1 MKKENKI
8 GFSLIKIQTEQFAF
22 FEEIFDEKLIVNLN
36 TQIEF
41 KLNFE
46 NKIVGSFI
54 GFTFEQQERPF
65 LKIEV
70 SCHFAIENN
79 SLTSF
84 LDTTK
89 LKISIPKD
97 FLAHLAMI
105 TVGTTRGILFAKTE
119 GTSLNKFIIPT
130 LNVSEMIEGNAEFST
145 NE

>member
-65 LKIEV
+65 LK
-70 SCHFAIENN
+70 
-79 SLTSF
+79 
-84 LDTTK
+84 
-89 LKISIPKD
+89 
-97 FLAHLAMI
+97 
-105 TVGTTRGILFAKTE
+105 
-119 GTSLNKFIIPT
+119 T
-130 LNVSEMIEGNAEFST
+130 L
-145 NE
+145 